1 LTPAVSILIP
11 TLNGGPLFADVLSR
25 LRTQTYPRPV
35 ELLIIDSGST
45 DQTLDTAR
53 QHNATIHQINKKDF
67 DHGLTRNR
75 GISLSTGDIVLLLT
89 QDALPADN
97 LLIQNLVA
105 AFDDPLVAGAFA
117 RQIPRPEADA
127 LVARNIHNWIA
138 GSETPHIS
146 HITDRRAYDHLSPIE
161 KYLFCVFDNV
171 TSAVRRSAWQQI
183 PFHQNAFGEDIEWS
197 KRALEAGWKIA
208 YQPAAAVIHSHDR
221 PIQYEYKRT
230 YMCHQTLYN
239 LFGLQTLPAR
249 RFIPRALLHGI
260 LKDTAYALRHE
271 KSLSK
276 KLALAAKVP
285 LLAWYSALGQY
296 RGARDAR
303 LNQSTR
309 HTDV

>member
-1 LTPAVSILIP
+1 MTPSVSILIP
-11 TLNGGPLFADVLSR
+11 TLNGGPLFAEVLTR
-25 LRTQTYPRPV
+25 LRSQRYPLPV

-45 DQTLDTAR
+45 DNTLDTAR
-53 QHNATIHQINKKDF
+53 AHNATLLQIDKKEF
-67 DHGLTRNR
+67 DHGLTRNH
-75 GISLSTGDIVLLLT
+75 GIERSTGDIVLLLT
-89 QDALPADN
+89 QDALPADD

-105 AFDDPLVAGAFA
+105 AFDDPQVAGAFA

-127 LVARNIHNWIA
+127 IVTRNIHNWVA
-138 GSETPHIS
+138 GAPTPRVS
-146 HITDRRAYDHLSPIE
+146 HITNRAAYEKLRPIE

-208 YQPAAAVIHSHDR
+208 YQPSAAVIHSHDR
-221 PIQYEYKRT
+221 PIHYEYKRT
-230 YMCHQTLYN
+230 YMCHQTLYR
-239 LFGLQTLPAR
+239 LFGVQTLPAR
-249 RFIPRALLHGI
+249 RYIPRALFHGI
-260 LKDTAYALRHE
+260 LKDVAYALRHE
-271 KSLSK
+271 KSLKK
-276 KLALAAKVP
+276 KLALAARVP
-285 LLAWYSALGQY
+285 ALAWYSALGQY

>member
-1 LTPAVSILIP
+1 LTPTVSIVIP
-11 TLNGGPLFADVLSR
+11 TLNGGPLFADVLAR
-25 LRTQTYPRPV
+25 LRSQQYPLTP

-45 DQTLDTAR
+45 DNTLDAAR
-53 QHNATIHQINKKDF
+53 AHNAKILQIDKKDF

-75 GISLSTGDIVLLLT
+75 GIELSTGDIVLLLT
-89 QDALPADN
+89 QDALPADD

-105 AFDDPLVAGAFA
+105 AFDDFQVAGAFA
-117 RQIPRPEADA
+117 RQVPRPDADA
-127 LVARNIHNWIA
+127 LVTRNVSAWIA
-138 GSETPHIS
+138 GAPAPRIAQ
-146 HITDRRAYDHLSPIE
+146 ITDRAAYEKLPPIE

-221 PIQYEYKRT
+221 PIAYEYKRT
-230 YMCHQTLYN
+230 YMCHQTLYR
-239 LFGLQTLPAR
+239 LFGVQTLPAR
-249 RFIPRALLHGI
+249 RYLPRALLNGI
-260 LKDTAYALRHE
+260 LQDTAYALKHQQGLAQ
-271 KSLSK
+271 KI
-276 KLALAAKVP
+276 ALAAKVP
-285 LLAWYSALGQY
+285 FLVWSSALGQY

-303 LNQSTR
+303 LNQATR